1 MLDDLQAAPIDKL
14 PIDEEWITV
23 PAAVGD
29 ARVRI
34 VRPAGSSGTLPV
46 IVYMHGGGWILGNAA
61 THDRLVRE
69 LAVGARAALLF
80 VEYPN
85 SPEARYP
92 VAIEQGYATAQ
103 WVVREG
109 ATKGLDASRM
119 AVAGESVGGNMAAA
133 LTLMAKERGD
143 VTFVQTSMYYPVT
156 DAAMD
161 TASYDEFAEGY
172 YLTRKAMEWFW
183 DAYIPDPDQRGEIT
197 ASPNQATTEQLTGL
211 PPTLLFVDEAD
222 VLRDEG
228 EAYAAKLRMRRRS
241 GHHGAL
247 RRRRA
252 RLHAAQRDERG
263 PRHAR
268 RHRPGHRVPQGR
280 ARHRAPELRSLVRAT
295 IRRPTMSTDA
305 RRTGSRA
312 MTSLARSNAP
322 SSNTPRPRSQAAR
335 SCRCSPRSR
344 PASSRDGISIPARR
358 SATSSPGPCEMEIED
373 KPTLTLTQAIRS

>member
-1 MLDDLQAAPIDKL
+1 MAVQSRIVLEPSAQGVVDATSMPPFIYELEPAAARTILDDLQAAPVAKL
-14 PIDEEWITV
+14 PVREEWITV

-34 VRPAGSSGTLPV
+34 VRPLGAPGVLPV
-46 IVYMHGGGWILGNAA
+46 VVYMHGGGWILGNAA

-69 LAVGARAALLF
+69 LVVGSRAALLF

-85 SPEARYP
+85 APEARYP

-109 ATKGLDASRM
+109 AGQGLDASRM

-183 DAYIPDPDQRGEIT
+183 DAYTTDPDQRAEIT
-197 ASPNQATTEQLTGL
+197 ASPNQASIEQLRGL
-211 PPTLLFVDEAD
+211 PPTLLLVDEAD
-222 VLRDEG
+222 PLRDEG
-228 EAYAAKLRMRRRS
+228 EAYAAKLRAAGVAVTTVRYDGVVHDFMLLNAMS
-241 GHHGAL
+241 EAHGTRAAIAQATAFLRAAL
-247 RRRRA
+247 GT
-252 RLHAAQRDERG
+252 E
-263 PRHAR
+263 
-268 RHRPGHRVPQGR
+268 
-280 ARHRAPELRSLVRAT
+280 E
-295 IRRPTMSTDA
+295 
-305 RRTGSRA
+305 
-312 MTSLARSNAP
+312 P
-322 SSNTPRPRSQAAR
+322 S
-335 SCRCSPRSR
+335 
-344 PASSRDGISIPARR
+344 
-358 SATSSPGPCEMEIED
+358 
-373 KPTLTLTQAIRS
+373 